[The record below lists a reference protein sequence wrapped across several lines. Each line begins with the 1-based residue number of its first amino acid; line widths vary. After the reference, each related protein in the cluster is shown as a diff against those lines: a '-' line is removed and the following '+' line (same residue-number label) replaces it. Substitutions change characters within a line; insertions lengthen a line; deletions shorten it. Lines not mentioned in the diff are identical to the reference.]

1 MENVSSSCFIFYAQ
15 NVQESASQSKMEEK
29 LILVVIAHLSTYA
42 AELLDDYCIRKDL
55 NCYESN

>member
-1 MENVSSSCFIFYAQ
+1 MFYDQ